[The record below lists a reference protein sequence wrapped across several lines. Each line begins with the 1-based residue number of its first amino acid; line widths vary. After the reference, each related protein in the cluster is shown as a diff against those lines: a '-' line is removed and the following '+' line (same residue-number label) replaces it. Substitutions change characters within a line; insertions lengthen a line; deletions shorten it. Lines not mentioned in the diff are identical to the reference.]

1 MLPKKYRLTF
11 KEFNQNKQHPVKFTS
26 VYFDLLI
33 KSSNNLNPRFV
44 IITPKSIDKRS
55 SLRHKTK
62 RIIIE
67 AIRKKLDKIGSNK
80 DVLVRTKRT
89 IDKKDKVSVERG
101 IDLFIKR
108 TVL

>member
-55 SLRHKTK
+55 SLRHRTK
-62 RIIIE
+62 RIILEEVKKILPKIKNNIE
-67 AIRKKLDKIGSNK
+67 VMIKAKKVLNK
-80 DVLVRTKRT
+80 N
-89 IDKKDKVSVERG
+89 DKKNNFA
-101 IDLFIKR
+101 IDSYLSDIS
-108 TVL
+108 